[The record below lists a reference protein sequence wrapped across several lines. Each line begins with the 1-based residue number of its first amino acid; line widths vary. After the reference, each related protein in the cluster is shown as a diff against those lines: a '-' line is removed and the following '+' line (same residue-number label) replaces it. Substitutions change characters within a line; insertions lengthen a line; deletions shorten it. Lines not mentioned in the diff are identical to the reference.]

1 MKRALTAFALVTLA
15 AAPSCGT
22 DGGGD
27 DASTFDTEGRCATFV
42 VPQRFGLGWTNM
54 NHRIS
59 LWHVGLDREDPCRA
73 GTIDAAF
80 IGGDFTTG
88 EVFTDEAELSF
99 AWQSVVADPARLGV
113 ARVRVPLDIPPGGTL
128 AGTWTGDRAELGI
141 DGYGEV
147 VAVIEG
153 IRLTTDVEPTD
164 DWPNDYEPRLGYTSR
179 GLGASVAVHRTDETM
194 VEVDWSVRFE
204 HGIAEDVLLRADMN
218 AAVPFAPAEGWLDVL
233 LVGVNDVP
241 VTTGDIAWQTAFDE
255 AYDFTEER
263 EPRAPAEDR
272 RLLLN
277 GGAGGPQ
284 GFYALASFDLALD
297 PDPTC
302 ALNADCERG
311 DTCGD
316 DGLCNRDNG
325 DPGYYVRELVAGVD
339 LESFNAETGVGTFIV
354 DLYAS
359 SASEAFA
366 FRPLRYDASAT
377 VVWVQGEGATPSAR
391 RDEVFAAGPYTGPLQ
406 ASEGE

>member
-1 MKRALTAFALVTLA
+1 MNRVLCLFALTGLVA
-15 AAPSCGT
+15 AVACGT
-22 DGGGD
+22 DDGDGGEAG
-27 DASTFDTEGRCATFV
+27 FDTEGRCATFV

-59 LWHVGLDREDPCRA
+59 LWQVALDRADPCRA
-73 GTIDAAF
+73 STIDAAF

-88 EVFTDEAELSF
+88 EVFTDEAELTF
-99 AWQSVVADPARLGV
+99 AWQSVVTDPAALGV
-113 ARVRVPLDIPPGGTL
+113 ARVRVPLSIAPGGVVS
-128 AGTWTGDRAELGI
+128 GEWTGDRAELGI
-141 DGYGEV
+141 DGYADV

-153 IRLTTDVEPTD
+153 VRLSTDVEAPD
-164 DWPNDYEPRLGYTSR
+164 DWPNEYEPRLGYTSR
-179 GLGASVAVHRTDETM
+179 GLGASVDARRVDDAE
-194 VEVDWSVRFE
+194 VVVDWSVRFE

-218 AAVPFAPAEGWLDVL
+218 EAIPFAPAEGWLDVL
-233 LVGVNDVP
+233 LIGVNDVP
-241 VTTGDIAWQTAFDE
+241 VTTGAIGYQVAFDE
-255 AYDFTEER
+255 ALDFTDER
-263 EPRAPAEDR
+263 DPRAPAEER

-277 GGAGGPQ
+277 GGAGAPQ
-284 GFYALASFDLALD
+284 GFYAMSAFDLALD

-302 ALNADCERG
+302 ELNADCERG

-325 DPGYYVRELVAGVD
+325 DPGYYVRELVAGVE
-339 LESFNAETGVGTFIV
+339 LESFNADTGVGTFMV

-377 VVWVQGEGATPSAR
+377 VVWVQAEGATAPLR